1 MERFRKYIDREL
13 NPERAGDAVGLG
25 AIGVVCTYL
34 PDPVEDFDEFE
45 FRTDYGGQNNIVIT
59 VTLELGKV
67 KRVMFSQADGKNP
80 DVVRG
85 LTADQLGN
93 LLSQKGESLVA
104 FLEFITQ

>member
-13 NPERAGDAVGLG
+13 NPERAGNESELG
-25 AIGVVCTYL
+25 AYGVVCTYL

-45 FRTDYGGQNNIVIT
+45 FRTDYNGQNNIVIT

-67 KRVMFSQADGKNP
+67 KRVMFSEADEKNP

-93 LLSQKGESLVA
+93 LLTEKGESIAA
-104 FLEFITQ
+104 FFEFITK